1 MLKHLAPACLLL
13 LFAAGL
19 EAGGDSAQRLDSVR
33 DEIEDLSADLS
44 QKKASREEMY
54 AQLKEQSRKVSELN
68 RELRSLEQQIAEKN
82 QTLKQLREVAGIKE
96 AEQNQ
101 QLDAL
106 YDQMRA
112 AYINA
117 EPSYLEMLLNQ
128 QDIAT
133 ISRGSTYFRYFHEAR
148 KAQLESINQVLT
160 QLNEEQKAILLAQ
173 QSLEVAKEEQLIKQQ
188 ALQQETD
195 KRKATLAALDKTISG
210 QDARLAAL
218 KEEESNLQAL
228 LDRLAREREQQI
240 ARKKAAQ
247 EKAAREKAQ
256 QQQPKTAPAE
266 TKSAAIAPPQKP
278 NTPFSRLTG
287 KLNWPVS
294 GKVLA
299 RYGSPRNLGK
309 LKWQGIVIDSPTGN
323 DVRATAAGRVV
334 FADWLRGFG
343 LLVIVDHGEQYMTLY
358 GNNETLLKQAGD
370 TVNAGEVIAQ
380 SGEQGIRG
388 LTGLYFEI
396 RHRGAPTNPL
406 KWLSRQ
412 G

>member
-1 MLKHLAPACLLL
+1 VLKRLAPACFLL
-13 LFAAGL
+13 LFSAGL
-19 EAGGDSAQRLDSVR
+19 EAGGNSAERLDTVR
-33 DEIEDLSADLS
+33 GEIEDLSADLS

-54 AQLKEQSRKVSELN
+54 AQLKQQSRKVSELN

-106 YDQMRA
+106 YEQMRA

-148 KAQLESINQVLT
+148 KAQLESINQILT

-173 QSLEVAKEEQLIKQQ
+173 QSLEMAKQEQLLKQQ
-188 ALQQETD
+188 ALQQETE

-210 QDARLAAL
+210 QDAKLAAL

-228 LDRLAREREQQI
+228 LDRLAREREQRI
-240 ARKKAAQ
+240 AREQAAQ
-247 EKAAREKAQ
+247 EKAARDKAKQ
-256 QQQPKTAPAE
+256 QQQKPPAA
-266 TKSAAIAPPQKP
+266 TKSAAIAPPPKP
-278 NTPFSRLTG
+278 NTPFSRLNG

-323 DVRATAAGRVV
+323 DVRATATGRVV

-343 LLVIVDHGEQYMTLY
+343 LLIIVDHGEQYMTLY

-370 TVNAGEVIAQ
+370 TVQAGEVIAQ

-406 KWLSRQ
+406 KWLARQ